1 MPKTENQQAGK
12 KASKPVS
19 DEIKADE
26 KPTIKSPSLFL
37 YETIKGLNN
46 YSPLTRESIIC
57 ALQGYFVTAYV
68 NEHKRSFGVYS

>member
-12 KASKPVS
+12 KASKPAS

-26 KPTIKSPSLFL
+26 KPAIKSPSLFL

-46 YSPLTRESIIC
+46 YNPLTRESIIC

>member
-1 MPKTENQQAGK
+1 MSKIEKQQTNK
-12 KASKPVS
+12 QESKPAS
-19 DEIKADE
+19 NEIKADE
-26 KPTIKSPSLFL
+26 KPAIKSPSLFL

-46 YSPLTRESIIC
+46 FGPLTRESIIC